1 MKSCAPAALSLALFC
16 SYAGAL
22 VPGAKFVFGV
32 SRQAMAVRRR
42 VGERIASSSLEE
54 SLGTAGG
61 SSAAAGTGSLFWKR
75 SFSKNDDK
83 NDLSGGSPRPSATTS
98 SVIHLGML
106 RIPDSRRLDLAGTR
120 EGNADSASTAV
131 VEEAQ
136 DHADPLVE
144 DGSSG
149 GGAPLGEGEEEGEER
164 GEGRVIDIAGNR
176 VVLPPAFVG
185 GPSVIPFGVGEGR
198 LESGVVQVPLHHTVA
213 DTVDFIRTIAT
224 VDRDYRRGTPQP
236 VEGEGCPE
244 EAPEETLGSTLSSR
258 IYVTENGTLKGYIT
272 MAALLTHQPKT
283 PVADL
288 LRELEEVLKEGDSWE
303 DAAHRLRQAKAMA
316 APVVDGDGVLIAVL
330 NPSDL
335 LQEMEIE
342 ATDDIMRQSGSG
354 GGESYFGT
362 PLPSLVASRVGW
374 LVSLLCLQSF
384 SSLILQ
390 SFQDVIERNI
400 VIALFLTML
409 TGTAG
414 NAGNQSS
421 AIVIRG
427 LATGEIHQGNR
438 GRVVWREARAAVAS
452 ACVLSVASFVRVL
465 LTPGATTVATLAVA
479 IAMGATVI
487 GAVMFGTIAPIVLHG
502 MGVDPVN
509 FASPALATL
518 TDVSGVFIL
527 CSVAKL
533 MLRN

>member
-1 MKSCAPAALSLALFC
+1 MRPLAPPLRAAFC
-16 SYAGAL
+16 
-22 VPGAKFVFGV
+22 
-32 SRQAMAVRRR
+32 
-42 VGERIASSSLEE
+42 
-54 SLGTAGG
+54 
-61 SSAAAGTGSLFWKR
+61 
-75 SFSKNDDK
+75 
-83 NDLSGGSPRPSATTS
+83 RPSASAYPLHPRSTSTSLCSHPPCDHWHPPTRTT
-98 SVIHLGML
+98 I
-106 RIPDSRRLDLAGTR
+106 RR
-120 EGNADSASTAV
+120 
-131 VEEAQ
+131 
-136 DHADPLVE
+136 
-144 DGSSG
+144 
-149 GGAPLGEGEEEGEER
+149 
-164 GEGRVIDIAGNR
+164 
-176 VVLPPAFVG
+176 PPASAG
-185 GPSVIPFGVGEGR
+185 EASVIPFGVGEGR
-198 LESGVVQVPLHHTVA
+198 YGGGVVQIPLHFSVGE
-213 DTVDFIRTIAT
+213 TVDFIRTIAT
-224 VDRDYRRGTPQP
+224 VDRDYRRELSSPLVHLP
-236 VEGEGCPE
+236 EGGGG
-244 EAPEETLGSTLSSR
+244 EAAAADGMGSSLSSR

-272 MAALLTHQPKT
+272 MAVLLTHQSET
-283 PVADL
+283 PVAEL
-288 LRELEEVLKEGDSWE
+288 LRELEEMLHEGDSWE
-303 DAAHRLRQAKAMA
+303 DAAHRLRQANVLA
-316 APVVDGDGVLIAVL
+316 APVVDSDGVLVAVL

-390 SFQDVIERNI
+390 SFQNVIEKNI

-427 LATGEIHQGNR
+427 LATEEIHQGNR
-438 GRVVWREARAAVAS
+438 WRVIWREARAGVAS

-465 LTPGATTVATLAVA
+465 LTPGATTVATLAVSV
-479 IAMGATVI
+479 AMGTTVV

-533 MLRN
+533 MLGDL